1 MDLSVGSNI
10 ALTITLNL
18 LWIISRGSGEGF
30 GLAAGIVYYAAEK
43 GHNLPLYL
51 AYQWDN
57 DSRENDLILFQ
68 IGYFFRAWKQK
79 P

>member
-1 MDLSVGSNI
+1 MDLSVGWNI
-10 ALTITLNL
+10 ALTITLN
-18 LWIISRGSGEGF
+18 F